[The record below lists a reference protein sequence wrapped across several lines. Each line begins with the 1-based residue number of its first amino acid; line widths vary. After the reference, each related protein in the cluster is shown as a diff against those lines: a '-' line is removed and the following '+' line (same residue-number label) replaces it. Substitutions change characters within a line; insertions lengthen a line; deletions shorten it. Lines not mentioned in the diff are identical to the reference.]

1 MHLIDVQNLFC
12 NDISYY
18 KKEISYLNKQIEL
31 YKRALS
37 DLENK
42 KVSQIVKDL
51 IYDKYHISNNRNIDI
66 LYGILKNDLFTL
78 EKRLELINKKYSM
91 SLSIYNAIKYRQTI
105 TPDMIAAIKEKLIEE
120 KVKDAD
126 LIKIMELIK
135 VRNGNILVNEKNAIF
150 SEDLFLV
157 INMLNSGF
165 EQIDVPVN
173 NNKLLEHD
181 ISNAINVINNNSLTI
196 IDSVLDFSK
205 YNIQEQEYIYKRLLV
220 YYQDKIYNLIEVL
233 KNKEYYFDIELLK
246 QIKDEYKELHNIYMF
261 LRNRLDSLTIVQ
273 DETVLINLS
282 TDEEDNVRTLYYS
295 SNSEDASKCYFI
307 KDLKEIREEANFTI
321 LDLIRN
327 FKLGDNRDIKIITNG
342 FIELKHDQVR
352 IILKLIDNNNY
363 SVMGVFI
370 KKSDNDSKT
379 YKKLFDRPIAIKDD
393 EYSKVVE
400 EYYIDYLE
408 SNKRKGTR

>member
-66 LYGILKNDLFTL
+66 LYGILRNDLFTL

-105 TPDMIAAIKEKLIEE
+105 TPDMIIAIKEKLIEE
-120 KVKDAD
+120 KVKDVD

-282 TDEEDNVRTLYYS
+282 TDEEDNVRNLYYS

>member
-1 MHLIDVQNLFC
+1 MHLIDVQNLFY
-12 NDISYY
+12 NDNLYY
-18 KKEISYLNKQIEL
+18 KSEINYLNKQIEL

-51 IYDKYHISNNRNIDI
+51 IYEKYHISNNRNIDI
-66 LYGILKNDLFTL
+66 LYGILRNDLFTL

-120 KVKDAD
+120 KVKDVD

-246 QIKDEYKELHNIYMF
+246 QIKDEYKELYYVYMF

-342 FIELKHDQVR
+342 FIELKHDQIR
-352 IILKLIDNNNY
+352 IILKPIGKNNY

-393 EYSKVVE
+393 EYSKLVE

>member
-1 MHLIDVQNLFC
+1 MHLIDVQNLFY
-12 NDISYY
+12 NDNLYY
-18 KKEISYLNKQIEL
+18 KSEINYLNKQIEL

-51 IYDKYHISNNRNIDI
+51 IYEKYHISNNRNIDI

-120 KVKDAD
+120 KVKDVD

-246 QIKDEYKELHNIYMF
+246 QIKDEYKELYYVYMF

-342 FIELKHDQVR
+342 FIELKHDQIR
-352 IILKLIDNNNY
+352 IILKPIGKNNY

-393 EYSKVVE
+393 EYSKLVE